1 MYGLTE
7 DTARIKCAGLTARN
21 DGNRV
26 NVIDYLRS
34 IQ

>member
-7 DTARIKCAGLTARN
+7 DTARVKAAELTARN
-21 DGNRV
+21 DGNR
-26 NVIDYLRS
+26 YLRS